1 MITLSEFQQ
10 DAIGELLNI
19 GMGRASAALS
29 EMVGE
34 EVELSV
40 PKVDIISH
48 KEAVKDINE
57 KVGNKITAIKETFK
71 GAFWGDALLLFP
83 DKQSLALVRAL
94 LKDEDLPMEMLSDME
109 QEALT
114 EVGNIILNA
123 CLGSLANIFKQN
135 LEFDLPQYSHGSCE
149 DVLKQK
155 ERSDSTESKEAE
167 AVLLLQMNFSLEKTK
182 INGYLTLLMDVD
194 SMQALSKQ
202 LSEYFGA
209 AIDQ

>member
-1 MITLSEFQQ
+1 MIKLNEFQQ

-40 PKVDIISH
+40 PKVDVISRQ
-48 KEAVKDINE
+48 EAIKNISD
-57 KVGNKITAIKETFK
+57 KVGNQITAITETFK

-94 LKDEDLPMEMLSDME
+94 LKDQDLPMEILSDME

-135 LEFDLPQYSHGSCE
+135 LEFELPQYSHGSCE
-149 DVLKQK
+149 EVLKQK
-155 ERSDSTESKEAE
+155 EGNNSPEEQEAE
-167 AVLLLQMNFSLEKTK
+167 GVLLLQMNFSLEKTK

-209 AIDQ
+209 TIEQ

>member
-1 MITLSEFQQ
+1 MEKLSEFQR

-19 GMGRASAALS
+19 GMGRASASLS

-40 PKVDIISH
+40 PKVEIISH
-48 KEAVKDINE
+48 EQAVNDINE
-57 KVGNKITAIKETFK
+57 KVGSEITAIKESFK
-71 GAFWGDALLLFP
+71 GAFWGDAMLLFP

-94 LKDEDLPMEMLSDME
+94 LKDEDLPMEMLSEME

-135 LEFDLPQYSHGSCE
+135 LEFDLPQYSHGSSS
-149 DVLKQK
+149 DILKPK
-155 ERSDSTESKEAE
+155 MINTSVRGREAE

-202 LSEYFGA
+202 LTEYFGSPV
-209 AIDQ
+209 